1 MLIRFIEMKI
11 YMYIKYRIKISV
23 YMGRV
28 LIDSNVVECLIEYVL
43 LFVMD
48 CCSIICNVWIKV
60 V

>member
-1 MLIRFIEMKI
+1 MKI

-23 YMGRV
+23 YMGIV
-28 LIDSNVVECLIEYVL
+28 LINSNVVECLIEYVL
-43 LFVMD
+43 LFDMD

>member
-1 MLIRFIEMKI
+1 MKI

-23 YMGRV
+23 YMGIV

-43 LFVMD
+43 LFVID
-48 CCSIICNVWIKV
+48 CCSFICNVWIKV